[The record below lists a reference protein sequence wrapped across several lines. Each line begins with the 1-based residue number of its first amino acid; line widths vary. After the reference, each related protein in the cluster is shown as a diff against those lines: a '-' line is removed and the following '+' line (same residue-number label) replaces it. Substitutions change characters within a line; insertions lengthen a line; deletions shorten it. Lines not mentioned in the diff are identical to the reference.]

1 MSIDFEQ
8 AAQTLCRE
16 YISKAQDCLRNNDL
30 DGAYAYLEKAW
41 GKANERLRQDI
52 ADLRIQI
59 ENRRGEIVRD
69 LESQIQAALQAEPFD
84 EEAVQSLI
92 VRLEGLIPEDG
103 RISVWKDRARER
115 AKGWRQAQEI
125 GQIKGE
131 VEKRLES
138 AERRRKRGDSPA
150 FIEEDYGEALRIAES
165 ALANYPE
172 AWELDDLVRQVRSK
186 RATIVALLGLLTTVG
201 ATGHYREVIESLRA
215 KDPTEEV
222 EVYDLE
228 GRFLKRLP
236 AREAIEEY
244 KKQAAQWV
252 IAKTPGK
259 IEDARRA
266 LFVDHSP
273 EGAFRIVEE
282 FLLNTS
288 GLMPDPEK
296 AAIEELLREEIEPA
310 RQKRQEASR
319 LLIEAESLAD
329 VTQAWEKLRTAR
341 QQDPHIPDLG
351 RVEATLRT
359 RLQARVRQG
368 LEEARSLLEK
378 RLLSEARQRVQ
389 EVLKEAR
396 LDQAPE
402 IVALQNQLSELDARI
417 QVVQKQAKDVE
428 DIVADIRKLLDKGT
442 REAGEEARR
451 KFEALQDRLGPA
463 ANEYPEIQAIA
474 PRLTASLDLARF
486 LASVDDLLKGSD
498 DQALQETLQELS
510 NIRPR
515 YPDRRDILDRYENR
529 LKARL
534 AFLQAVRE
542 KEAGSLLEAERLL
555 KIATL
560 GDDRPEAQK
569 WLQEI
574 EEGRR
579 RDAEARQALQQ
590 VRPFLTTRPEEA
602 YRVLVSWRQDPWILS
617 RDEVKEAWR
626 QMAIAWQPKVE
637 EELEALL
644 QAPVG
649 SLDIN
654 RIRFLVEEVLVQLG
668 HPRAQAWRQRAL
680 PRCYRDFALAFEE
693 QENWTEA
700 VKWWGNAVKE
710 ASSEEKTLYLERQE
724 SAQLQEALHKL
735 DPTDSSDAVRD
746 RLKELEKKYSQSV
759 EVKGR
764 LARLYQARGE
774 EENALHYAEWGLAL
788 IERSKRG
795 EEHRSALEEVR
806 GWAQKVKKAAGQ
818 KREIESLLALDRGV
832 EDFTQAATKAQ
843 QLLTDFPELRAD
855 LEIWWRGR
863 KSQAIQD
870 LSQKM
875 ENLELQQETL
885 FDQIEIASRI
895 LCLDKNHHKAREKLA
910 QFDVSLEKLRDE
922 AERLETNKAGRDF
935 GGDPARALDE
945 HLKRAIQLRDQA
957 RQGRDVLK
965 RFGSYLGDRRPD
977 EVSTLI
983 HDLESLVDNLQKFQA
998 ALSRARGGL
1007 TAAKGS
1013 GDWSVVEAALREI
1026 KNLGYD
1032 EHQSTEQ
1039 LKQEYHRSRERRQNL
1054 EKLAGQIADLWKQDR
1069 FREVVAALDRMASP
1083 EEGDPNGEYN
1093 IGPGL
1098 SLQDAEGRTLS
1109 RGIKGC
1115 RELVEARQ
1123 SQVDT
1128 MEGWLQRLRSWAD
1141 WPRIEQ
1147 EIEQLLNRGRFDEA
1161 FCLYQTNAGSPEDAA
1176 AWLIRPD
1183 ANPSSM
1189 LDGITLEQASAYLK
1203 HPPIPPEKLASKR
1216 AQAVLNEAKEKLG
1229 KVTKWLEAAH
1239 QRGRDIQNRREEW
1252 DKAWEELNRAQR
1264 ALNRLTRGGPPVTRP
1279 IRQWLHRQEI
1289 KDLEARRTVAIEG
1302 CKRVCPGHPLL
1313 ERFDS
1318 TPWPPS
1324 PLHGGEGKGVGE
1336 WGEVHLDRHLR

>member
-1 MSIDFEQ
+1 MNTDFEQ
-8 AAQTLCRE
+8 AAQNLCRE
-16 YISKAQDCLRNNDL
+16 YISKAQDCLGNQDL
-30 DGAYAYLEKAW
+30 DGARAYLDKAW
-41 GKANERLRQDI
+41 GKADERLRQDI

-69 LESQIQAALQAEPFD
+69 LESQIQAALQAEPFV

-115 AKGWRQAQEI
+115 AKSWKQAQEI
-125 GQIKGE
+125 GRLKGE
-131 VEKRLES
+131 VEKWLES
-138 AERRRKRGDSPA
+138 ARRRRSRGDSPS
-150 FIEEDYGEALRIAES
+150 FIEGDYGEALRIAES

-172 AWELDDLVRQVRSK
+172 AWELDELVRQVRSE
-186 RATIVALLGLLTTVG
+186 RATIVALLGSLTTVG

-228 GRFLKRLP
+228 GHFLKRLP
-236 AREAIEEY
+236 AKEAVEEY
-244 KKQAAQWV
+244 KKQAAQWI
-252 IAKTPGK
+252 IARTPVK

-266 LFVDHSP
+266 LSADHSP

-296 AAIEELLREEIEPA
+296 AAIEKLLREEIEPA
-310 RQKRQEASR
+310 RQRRQEASR
-319 LLIEAESLAD
+319 LLIEAESMAD
-329 VTQAWEKLRTAR
+329 VTRAWDTLRAAR
-341 QQDPHIPDLG
+341 QQDPHTPDLG
-351 RVEATLRT
+351 RVETTLRT
-359 RLQARVRQG
+359 RLQARVKQG
-368 LEEARSLLEK
+368 LEDARDLLEK

-402 IVALQNQLSELDARI
+402 IVALQKQLGELDARI
-417 QVVQKQAKDVE
+417 QVVQKQVE
-428 DIVADIRKLLDKGT
+428 DVRGTVADIRRLLDKGT
-442 REAGEEARR
+442 QEASEEARR

-486 LASVDDLLKGSD
+486 LASVDDLLKGND
-498 DQALQETLQELS
+498 DRALQETWQELS
-510 NIRPR
+510 NIRSR

-529 LKARL
+529 LKARQ
-534 AFLQAVRE
+534 AFLQAARE
-542 KEAGSLLEAERLL
+542 VEAGSLLEAERLL

-560 GDDRPEAQK
+560 GDDRPQAQE
-569 WLQEI
+569 WLRKI
-574 EEGRR
+574 EEGRK
-579 RDAEARQALQQ
+579 RDAEACQALQQ

-602 YRVLVSWRQDPWILS
+602 YRILVNWRQDPWILS

-637 EELEALL
+637 EELETLL

-649 SLDIN
+649 SLDVN
-654 RIRFLVEEVLVQLG
+654 RIRFLVEEVLVRLG
-668 HPRAQAWRQRAL
+668 HPRTQAWRQRAL
-680 PRCYRDFALAFEE
+680 PRCYRDLALAFEE

-700 VKWWGNAVKE
+700 VKWWGNAVQE
-710 ASSEEKTLYLERQE
+710 ASSEEKTQYLEQQE
-724 SAQLQEALHKL
+724 NAQLREELHKL
-735 DPTDSSDAVRD
+735 DPTDSSDAMRD
-746 RLKELEKKYSQSV
+746 RLKGLEKKYSQSV

-774 EENALHYAEWGLAL
+774 EENALRYAEWGLAL

-795 EEHRSALEEVR
+795 GEHRSALEKVR
-806 GWAQKVKKAAGQ
+806 EWAQKVKKAAGQ
-818 KREIESLLALDRGV
+818 KQEIESLLALDRGV
-832 EDFTQAATKAQ
+832 EDFTQAVTKAH
-843 QLLTDFPELRAD
+843 QLLTDFPELKAD
-855 LEIWWRGR
+855 LEIWWREC
-863 KSQAIQD
+863 KSKAIQG
-870 LSQKM
+870 LSQEM

-885 FDQIEIASRI
+885 FGQIEIASRI
-895 LCLDKNHHKAREKLA
+895 LCLDKNHHKARDKLA
-910 QFDVSLEKLRDE
+910 QFDVSLEKLRDD
-922 AERLETNKAGRDF
+922 AKRLETNKAGRDF

-957 RQGRDVLK
+957 RQARDVLK
-965 RFGSYLGDRRPD
+965 RLGSYLGDRRPD

-1039 LKQEYHRSRERRQNL
+1039 LKQEYNRTKERRQNL

-1069 FREVVAALDRMASP
+1069 FREMVAALNRMASP

-1098 SLQDAEGRTLS
+1098 SLQDEEGRTLA

-1123 SQVDT
+1123 NQVDT
-1128 MEGWLQRLRSWAD
+1128 MEGWLQRLRSWAN
-1141 WPRIEQ
+1141 WPQIERQ
-1147 EIEQLLNRGRFDEA
+1147 IEQLLNRGGFDEA
-1161 FCLYQTNAGSPEDAA
+1161 FRLYQTTAGSPGDAA

-1203 HPPIPPEKLASKR
+1203 QHPIPREKLASKR
-1216 AQAVLNEAKEKLG
+1216 AKAVLNEAEEKL
-1229 KVTKWLEAAH
+1229 KEVTAWLEAAH
-1239 QRGRDIQNRREEW
+1239 RRGRDIQNRREEW
-1252 DKAWEELNRAQR
+1252 DKAWEELNRAQK
-1264 ALNRLTRGGPPVTRP
+1264 ALNRLTRGGPPVIRP

-1289 KDLEARRTVAIEG
+1289 KDLKERRTSAIEG
-1302 CKRVCPGHPLL
+1302 CKRVCPEHPLL
-1313 ERFDS
+1313 GQF
-1318 TPWPPS
+1318 PS
-1324 PLHGGEGKGVGE
+1324 
-1336 WGEVHLDRHLR
+1336 